1 MRKNSSLQL
10 LPDWF
15 IRYKF
20 VNSLFLG
27 LSVGAIFTIYA
38 PLDPSIYSLGG
49 VALAVAMLIVARLYH
64 HIMTISWFFR
74 ISLFV
79 EAILFLAIGYFL
91 LSPYTYQTALLVYV
105 GYQVT
110 FVFGSYLVRAETLLL
125 PSDILLTRLDTAK
138 QLGYLIG
145 MALSYLFYQIIAHY
159 GIVSNQDKVYYL
171 HYLLL
176 FTEAVV
182 ILLILKSFNYSD
194 TSPKKQQDII

>member
-1 MRKNSSLQL
+1 MMKNSSLQL

-49 VALAVAMLIVARLYH
+49 VMLAVAMLIVARLYH
-64 HIMTISWFFR
+64 HIMTTSWFFR

-79 EAILFLAIGYFL
+79 EVVLLLAILYFL
-91 LSPYTYQTALLVYV
+91 LFPYTYQTALLVYI
-105 GYQVT
+105 GYQTT

-125 PSDILLTRLDTAK
+125 SSDALLTRLDTAK

-145 MALSYLFYQIIAHY
+145 MALSYFFYKLIALY
-159 GIVSNQDKVYYL
+159 GIQSNQDKVYDL

-176 FTEAVV
+176 IAEV
-182 ILLILKSFNYSD
+182 IVIWLILKSF
-194 TSPKKQQDII
+194 KKC

>member
-1 MRKNSSLQL
+1 MVKNASLQL

-49 VALAVAMLIVARLYH
+49 VVLAIAMLIVARLYH
-64 HIMTISWFFR
+64 RIMTTSWFFR

-79 EAILFLAIGYFL
+79 EVVLLLAILYFL
-91 LSPYTYQTALLVYV
+91 LFPYTYQTALLVYI
-105 GYQVT
+105 GYQTT

-125 PSDILLTRLDTAK
+125 SSDILLTRLDTAK

-145 MALSYLFYQIIAHY
+145 MASSYLFYKLIALY
-159 GIVSNQDKVYYL
+159 GTQSNQDKVYDL

-176 FTEAVV
+176 ITEVVV
-182 ILLILKSFNYSD
+182 IWLILMSF
-194 TSPKKQQDII
+194 KRR

>member
-1 MRKNSSLQL
+1 MRRSRDLQL

-38 PLDPSIYSLGG
+38 PLDPSIYSIGG

-64 HIMTISWFFR
+64 LIMTTAWFFR

-79 EAILFLAIGYFL
+79 ELILFAAISYFL
-91 LSPYTYQTALLVYV
+91 LYPYTYQTALLVYI
-105 GYQVT
+105 GYQAT

-125 PSDILLTRLDTAK
+125 PSDTLLTRLDTAK
-138 QLGYLIG
+138 QLGYLAG
-145 MALSYLFYQIIAHY
+145 MVCSYLFYQLIARY
-159 GIVSNQDKVYYL
+159 GIESNQDKVYTL

-176 FTEAVV
+176 ATEAMV
-182 ILLILKSFNYSD
+182 IWLIVKSF
-194 TSPKKQQDII
+194 QRE

>member
-1 MRKNSSLQL
+1 MPSNRDHRMVKNASLQL

-49 VALAVAMLIVARLYH
+49 VVLAIAMLIVARLYH
-64 HIMTISWFFR
+64 HIMTTTWFFR

-79 EAILFLAIGYFL
+79 EVILLLAILYFL
-91 LSPYTYQTALLVYV
+91 LFPYTYQTALLVYI
-105 GYQVT
+105 GYQTT
-110 FVFGSYLVRAETLLL
+110 FIFGSYLVRAETLLL
-125 PSDILLTRLDTAK
+125 SSDALLTRLDTAK

-145 MALSYLFYQIIAHY
+145 MASSYLFYKLIALY
-159 GIVSNQDKVYYL
+159 GIQSNQDKVYDL

-176 FTEAVV
+176 FAEVVV
-182 ILLILKSFNYSD
+182 IWLILMSF
-194 TSPKKQQDII
+194 KRR

>member
-1 MRKNSSLQL
+1 MRRSKDLRL

-20 VNSLFLG
+20 VNSFFLG

-38 PLDPSIYSLGG
+38 PLDPSIYSIGG

-64 HIMTISWFFR
+64 RIMTIDWFFR

-79 EAILFLAIGYFL
+79 EMILFAAIAWFL
-91 LSPYTYQTALLVYV
+91 LYPYTYQTALLVYI
-105 GYQVT
+105 GYQAT

-125 PSDILLTRLDTAK
+125 PSDTLLTRLDTAK
-138 QLGYLIG
+138 QLGYLAG
-145 MALSYLFYQIIAHY
+145 MIASYLFYKAVALQ
-159 GIVSNQDKVYYL
+159 GIESNQDKVYTL

-176 FTEAVV
+176 ATEAIV
-182 ILLILKSFNYSD
+182 IWLILRSFQR
-194 TSPKKQQDII
+194 K